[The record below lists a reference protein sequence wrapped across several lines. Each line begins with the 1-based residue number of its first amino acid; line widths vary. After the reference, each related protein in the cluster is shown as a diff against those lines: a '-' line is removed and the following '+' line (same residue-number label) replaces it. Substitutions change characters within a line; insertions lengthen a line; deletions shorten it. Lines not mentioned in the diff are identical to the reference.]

1 VEDVLM
7 EHPHVAE
14 AAVVGYPHEV
24 KGEAV
29 YAFVIPKQ
37 VRIAKEL
44 SFLSP
49 EYLDC
54 ES

>member
-1 VEDVLM
+1 M

-37 VRIAKEL
+37 GEGADKL
-44 SFLSP
+44 SRFFVAYANFQFLGR
-49 EYLDC
+49 
-54 ES
+54 